1 MSAVTP
7 SGSRIAPAFAATIVL
22 ASLALW
28 ELSVPAGVIARF
40 WLLVFFGFFLPGRL
54 LSPKA
59 LAGTEALATA
69 LVIGVSLAG
78 LLWAATL
85 LAGAS
90 GRWAAGAMA
99 LLSILAIRR
108 GAWRVKMERRLFGSA
123 VLVLCTAAVAWTQL
137 GNGLSR
143 SSPDLTLFSTYPPE
157 ALFHCAISQELRHS
171 LPIHFPAGAT
181 FSYHVLYNLLAALTT
196 YLTGGSM
203 LDVHYRLL
211 PLLLVP
217 MAVVSAFAF
226 ARSIGASP
234 GAAGLGALFLFFAD
248 DLSWLLALSGRG
260 NFRLAGGPE
269 WNFLLATP
277 IVYGLHHNRAF
288 LAGLSVFFVALLL
301 AARALREGDRRTL
314 WTAAGL
320 IAVSTQYKVS
330 FGLLLLAG
338 VAMTAAFAWSKGS
351 VEALQVRRRAL
362 VLLAL
367 STSLAAPLFLY
378 VASAYRAGSVPLVP
392 FPGYPIF
399 LTLLRSGFFPDT
411 ESLKHAFREAPV
423 LFTLRWGLMGGA
435 LYTLGT
441 LGVRALGIIPLW
453 RWSRSEDPL
462 PLLTAGVVIAGYLAS
477 LLLATP
483 PARGNTIYFWGTS
496 LCILSVLSGVEAAGW
511 MQRGSFQRRMVGAV
525 LLIALGLPSAVQMLG
540 VDRSFATKPFLRFS
554 SGEVAAINALAA
566 KATPG
571 EVILEP
577 VVYYSLFS
585 AMIPVRP
592 VLSWPQWLRN
602 VIGEEQVRQRRSD
615 VRMFFSSRDPGR
627 MREILNLYDVSWIWL
642 PRSTDRVSN
651 LPLPELRLEFASEAG
666 QLYRMPPR

>member
-1 MSAVTP
+1 MSAVAP
-7 SGSRIAPAFAATIVL
+7 SGSRTAPALAAMIVL

-28 ELSVPAGVIARF
+28 GLSVPAGVIARF
-40 WLLVFFGFFLPGRL
+40 WVLVFFGFFLPGRL

-59 LAGTEALATA
+59 LVGTEALATA

-90 GRWAAGAMA
+90 GLWAGGTMA
-99 LLSILAIRR
+99 LLSILAILS
-108 GAWRVKMERRLFGSA
+108 GAWRMKMESRILGSV
-123 VLVLCTAAVAWTQL
+123 VLALCTAAVAWTQL

-143 SSPDLTLFSTYPPE
+143 FNPDLMLFSTYPPE

-181 FSYHVLYNLLAALTT
+181 FSYHVLYNLLAALTAE
-196 YLTGGSM
+196 LTGGSM

-226 ARSIGASP
+226 ARSMGASP

-248 DLSWLLALSGRG
+248 DLSWSLALFGQG
-260 NFRLAGGPE
+260 NVRLAGGPE
-269 WNFLLATP
+269 WNLLLATP

-288 LAGLSVFFVALLL
+288 LAGVSVLFVALLL
-301 AARALREGDRRTL
+301 AARALRDGDRRTL

-330 FGLLLLAG
+330 FGLLLLATL
-338 VAMTAAFAWSKGS
+338 AMTAAFAWFKGS
-351 VEALQVRRRAL
+351 VQALQVRRRAL
-362 VLLAL
+362 VLLAI

-378 VASAYRAGSVPLVP
+378 VASAYRGGSIPLVP

-399 LTLLRSGFFPDT
+399 LALLRNGMFPDT

-423 LFTLRWGLMGGA
+423 FFALRWGLIGGA
-435 LYTLGT
+435 LYTVGT
-441 LGVRALGIIPLW
+441 LGVRALGIMPLW
-453 RWSRSEDPL
+453 RGSRSEDPL
-462 PLLTAGVVIAGYLAS
+462 PLLAAGVVIAGYLAS

-496 LCILSVLSGVEAAGW
+496 LCLLSVSSGVQAAEW
-511 MQRGSFQRRMVGAV
+511 MQRGGLRRRVVGVA
-525 LLIALGLPSAVQMLG
+525 LLIALGMPSAAQMLG
-540 VDRSFATKPFLRFS
+540 VDRSFASQPFLRFS
-554 SGEVAAINALAA
+554 SAEVAGANALAA
-566 KATPG
+566 RARPG
-571 EVILEP
+571 EVFLEP
-577 VVYYSLFS
+577 NVHYSLFS

-602 VIGEEQVRQRRSD
+602 VLGEAQVHQRLSD
-615 VRMFFSSRDPGR
+615 VRAFFAGRNPDR

-642 PRSTDRVSN
+642 PSGADLTLS

-666 QLYRMPPR
+666 QLYRVPSR